1 MPDDRLLCTFR
12 VADHLLGLDISVVQ
26 EVLRRQEITRLP
38 LAAPAVRGVINLRG
52 RIVPAVDLRR
62 CLDLPPAGG
71 GAEPSNIV
79 VRGRE
84 DAAAS
89 LLVDEI
95 GDVVTVPAASYERAP
110 ETMRGAARELIH
122 GVFPLHDRLVLEL
135 DLGKV
140 LRAAYA

>member
-1 MPDDRLLCTFR
+1 MADERLLCTFR
-12 VADHLLGLDISVVQ
+12 VADHLLGLDIAVVQ
-26 EVLRRQEITRLP
+26 EVLRHQEITRLP
-38 LAAPAVRGVINLRG
+38 LAAPAVRGIMNLRG
-52 RIVPAVDLRR
+52 HIVPAVDLRC
-62 CLDLPPAGG
+62 CLSLPSADGVNT
-71 GAEPSNIV
+71 ATIV

-95 GDVVTVPAASYERAP
+95 GDVIQVAESTFERTP
-110 ETMRGAARELIH
+110 ETVGGVVRDLIH
-122 GVFPLHDRLVLEL
+122 GVFPLHDRLLLEL